1 MSTRYKREMEERGL
15 AKPKP
20 DFKSMVADEWAVYW
34 RGSIILALLLGA
46 LAMWRNPGQP
56 PLNVFITMAMLFI
69 VMYPFYIVSKFML
82 FGAPVYF
89 VIALVL
95 FTGVPLFALAWG
107 GLCVFIS
114 RYILVVR
121 KAWTVELILCGALF
135 TGAAVANRNRKVEQP
150 QATTDAQTAAAITNA
165 TAQATQDA
173 ALAAAEAAA
182 TPLEPAST
190 PAPATKE
197 FRDPRGLFTVR
208 LPEGYAV
215 DNKSGGT
222 RSKFG
227 FAYGP
232 NLNVWIIV
240 HEMTKDWQPS
250 AEMDQKVE
258 AFKTGK
264 GPFPGPMNVEK
275 AQLADIGDASGY
287 ELIISGT
294 TQGTPLYA
302 QTFALVGKGMAVSIA
317 TTCTSPAER
326 PKHDA
331 LVESIRNSFTLL
343 DQPEPTS
350 TRPAKSP
357 AVRPPTEDQW
367 TRARQSIRIGGVM
380 QQGDRRMALINGG
393 FYGEGDTVLITSFN
407 KTFPFRVTAVGEHE
421 DQVELEAIKAE

>member
-1 MSTRYKREMEERGL
+1 MSTRYKREMEARGL
-15 AKPKP
+15 AEPKP
-20 DFKSMVADEWAVYW
+20 DFKRMVADEWALYW
-34 RGSIILALLLGA
+34 RGSIILGLLLGA

-56 PLNVFITMAMLFI
+56 PLNIFVGMTLLFI
-69 VMYPFYIVSKFML
+69 LMYPFYIVSKFML

-95 FTGVPLFALAWG
+95 FTGMPLLALAWG
-107 GLCVFIS
+107 WVCLVIF
-114 RYILVVR
+114 RYVLFVR
-121 KAWTVELILCGALF
+121 KAWTVELILSAALF
-135 TGAAVANRNRKVEQP
+135 TASAMANRDKKIEQP
-150 QATTDAQTAAAITNA
+150 QAAVKATNVA
-165 TAQATQDA
+165 AQATQDA

-182 TPLEPAST
+182 KPLEPAT
-190 PAPATKE
+190 PPPPATKE

-215 DNKSGGT
+215 DNKSSGT

-232 NLNVWIIV
+232 QLNVWIIV

-258 AFKTGK
+258 AFKTGR

-302 QTFALVGKGMAVSIA
+302 QTFALVGKGLAVSIA

-343 DQPEPTS
+343 EQAT
-350 TRPAKSP
+350 PAAGSSSGAGTHARSSSP
-357 AVRPPTEDQW
+357 KPPTDDQW
-367 TRARQSIRIGGVM
+367 TRARQSIRVNGVM
-380 QQGDRRMALINGG
+380 QQGDKRVALINGG
-393 FYGEGDTVLITSFN
+393 FYGEGDTVVITSFN

-421 DQVELEAIKAE
+421 DQVAIEPIKGE